1 VSEINATERTLTARL
16 GRRPSVAEIA
26 DELELSCDQVLEAR
40 AAAQPV
46 GSLDEPVGSDRELQY
61 ADVLADPNAPDP
73 LQALLDETPAIDLE
87 ETLSRLPE
95 RSRQV
100 IELRF
105 GLRDGVARTA
115 DSVADELGVARE
127 RVRQIEL
134 HTLRKLAAEAAPIA
148 RAA

>member
-1 VSEINATERTLTARL
+1 M
-16 GRRPSVAEIA
+16 
-26 DELELSCDQVLEAR
+26 
-40 AAAQPV
+40 
-46 GSLDEPVGSDRELQY
+46 
-61 ADVLADPNAPDP
+61 LADPNTPDP
-73 LQALLDETPAIDLE
+73 LQALIDETPAIDLE

-95 RSRQV
+95 PTRTV

-134 HTLRKLAAEAAPIA
+134 KTLRRLAAESDSIA